1 MRPLSCSFR
10 ISTNNNGRLLSL
22 TFTAKQIMMRIIWPI
37 FTTLMFL
44 VYTFWI
50 RVIGVY
56 PSDLDMTLLVLHSL
70 GV

>member
-1 MRPLSCSFR
+1 
-10 ISTNNNGRLLSL
+10 
-22 TFTAKQIMMRIIWPI
+22 MMRIIWPI